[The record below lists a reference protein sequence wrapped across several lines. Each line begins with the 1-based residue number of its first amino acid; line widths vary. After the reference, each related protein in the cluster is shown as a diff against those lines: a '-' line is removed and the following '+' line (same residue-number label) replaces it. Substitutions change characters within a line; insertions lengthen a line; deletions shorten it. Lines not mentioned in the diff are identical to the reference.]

1 MYGVFVCFYDVS
13 HEINNLWNR
22 ENIVFDKLCSG
33 LCLDIREYR
42 HGIICENCLKF
53 MTFLKKI
60 KYLRNRRNLCIF
72 IYIIYSMFLLDIIK
86 YICFVFYD
94 VYQRNPGSFETKK
107 TIVNSCYF
115 YFSYILTCILYDIL
129 WSISC
134 EA

>member
-1 MYGVFVCFYDVS
+1 MEYLFVFMTFHMKSIIFETEKTLFLTNYALAFAWIS
-13 HEINNLWNR
+13 
-22 ENIVFDKLCSG
+22 
-33 LCLDIREYR
+33 EYR

-72 IYIIYSMFLLDIIK
+72 IYIIYSMFLLDSIK
-86 YICFVFYD
+86 HICFVFYD

-115 YFSYILTCILYDIL
+115 YFSYMLTCILYDIL